1 MLRLKSDLVDVLWA
15 ATEPGVNG
23 HAGGRLDQV
32 ELEWDRHTALGVVI
46 AAHGYPL
53 NPRRGDVITGLPPD
67 TNEAV
72 VFHAGTTMQDG
83 RVLTSGGRVLCVTV
97 LAEGVKQAQQ
107 RAYELARTIHFDGM
121 QFRSDIGFR
130 AIRN

>member
-1 MLRLKSDLVDVLWA
+1 M
-15 ATEPGVNG
+15 
-23 HAGGRLDQV
+23 

-53 NPRRGDVITGLPPD
+53 NPRKGDVITGLPKD

-72 VFHAGTTMQDG
+72 VFHAATTLTEG
-83 RVLTSGGRVLCVTV
+83 RIFTSGGRVLCVTV

-107 RAYELARTIHFDGM
+107 RAYELARSIHFDGM
-121 QFRSDIGFR
+121 QFRTDIGHR
-130 AIRN
+130 AIKG